1 MKIALALSSNGFLT
15 LADETHPLP
24 HAVFSPSFCLQEGN
38 HGAQRHGGCST
49 KEMKNIEGQ

>member
-1 MKIALALSSNGFLT
+1 MKIALVLSSNGFLT